1 MKRYLIF
8 LLEDLSMIVNLREQ
22 KRDMSQMQITT
33 G

>member
-8 LLEDLSMIVNLREQ
+8 LLEDLSMIVNLREH
-22 KRDMSQMQITT
+22 KRGMSQMQITT